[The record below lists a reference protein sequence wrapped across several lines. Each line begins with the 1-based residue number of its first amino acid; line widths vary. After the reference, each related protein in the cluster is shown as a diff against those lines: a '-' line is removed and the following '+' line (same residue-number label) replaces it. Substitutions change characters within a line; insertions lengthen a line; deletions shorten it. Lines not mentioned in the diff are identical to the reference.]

1 MTDEMIYDAC
11 QQEYRSGYSDA
22 MADCVEEISRLKAT
36 RDAAVADLK
45 EGTSVPCHYC
55 KKEYTPSCNCWTAY
69 DKWQWRGLS
78 LAAET
83 SDKEGEE

>member
-22 MADCVEEISRLKAT
+22 MADCAEEISRLKAE

-45 EGTSVPCHYC
+45 KCYNC
-55 KKEYTPSCNCWTAY
+55 EY
-69 DKWQWRGLS
+69 
-78 LAAET
+78 
-83 SDKEGEE
+83 